1 MRLFPALM
9 ALAVFF
15 TTTASRAETMT
26 YRAPEGDTVL
36 GVVEAPL
43 AQLYDT
49 IRGQGAPVA
58 TVREGQ
64 TFPLLVASDGWFQLV
79 AQGETLWTSQKGIRV
94 TAASLHRKDLAAGAK
109 KDRFQNLVVAGL
121 VGALVLVLVLIGV
134 VLRRRGLQEVR
145 RRWIL
150 LATRHEALE
159 EVLVKAGWDIQKLP
173 AGTRMGEF
181 LPHVRPT
188 VVIADQAVHSTDVS
202 ALEALNAAVA
212 STPVLWLDAT
222 IVSRAQDPLRAYL
235 PPGSKVSAIL
245 EAVQKL
251 SAVVPGP
258 DQLSRRAEIEGKLGA
273 GRLLELLHFLATA
286 RRTGRVEV
294 RVGTES
300 GWMWFEDGQLRHG
313 LASSRSGIEAVYH
326 CLDMTKGSFSF
337 RAGVSPPEKSIR
349 ESTLTLLHEYARQHD
364 EHAKIPGH

>member
-1 MRLFPALM
+1 
-9 ALAVFF
+9 
-15 TTTASRAETMT
+15 
-26 YRAPEGDTVL
+26 
-36 GVVEAPL
+36 
-43 AQLYDT
+43 
-49 IRGQGAPVA
+49 
-58 TVREGQ
+58 
-64 TFPLLVASDGWFQLV
+64 
-79 AQGETLWTSQKGIRV
+79 
-94 TAASLHRKDLAAGAK
+94 
-109 KDRFQNLVVAGL
+109 VAG
-121 VGALVLVLVLIGV
+121 
-134 VLRRRGLQEVR
+134 RHHR
-145 RRWIL
+145 
-150 LATRHEALE
+150 LARPGSA
-159 EVLVKAGWDIQKLP
+159 ARLP
-173 AGTRMGEF
+173 A
-181 LPHVRPT
+181 
-188 VVIADQAVHSTDVS
+188 
-202 ALEALNAAVA
+202 
-212 STPVLWLDAT
+212 
-222 IVSRAQDPLRAYL
+222 
-235 PPGSKVSAIL
+235 PGSKVSAIL

-273 GRLLELLHFLATA
+273 GAPPGAPALPGHA